1 MKFNLI
7 LGMYARMWQGY
18 LLFFV
23 LFSTLTLQAQNNSA
37 VGVGGNC
44 LLIINTYTSDAPW
57 SNGFI

>member
-7 LGMYARMWQGY
+7 LGMSAWMWQGY

-44 LLIINTYTSDAPW
+44 LLIINTYTSDGSLEQW
-57 SNGFI
+57 FH